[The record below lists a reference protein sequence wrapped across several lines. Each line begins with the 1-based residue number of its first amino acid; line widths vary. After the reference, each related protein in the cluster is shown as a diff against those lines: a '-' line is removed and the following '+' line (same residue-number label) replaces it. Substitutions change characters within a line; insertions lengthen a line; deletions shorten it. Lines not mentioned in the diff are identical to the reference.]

1 MKIFPASFIQ
11 KMQALLKG
19 EADAF
24 FESHENPPPISLRT
38 HPQKKYGNNFS
49 EAQKVTWCHEGIYLE
64 SRPVFTYD
72 PFFHGGSYYVQEAGS
87 MLLEKFL
94 VPILEENK
102 NAKILD
108 LCAAP
113 GGKSTHALSLMNGDG
128 ILVSNETIPLRNKIL
143 RQNIAKWGFA
153 NCIVT
158 QSKAEDF
165 ARGDVQFDVI
175 IVDAPCSGE
184 GLFRKDE
191 QAILEWSV
199 DQVMVCS
206 QRQTKILE
214 DIFPAL
220 KPGGYLIYSTCTY
233 ESSENDD
240 QIEKMISNFGMK
252 VETPEPPSGIAST
265 KYGWQAFPHLV
276 KSEGFYCC
284 LLKKN
289 GELTSDNFSS
299 TTKGSTKKSGLPP
312 FDKWLINENSFIISQ
327 QQDFIYAN
335 TKDVHELTQ
344 QLSKTNYIRM
354 SGLLLGEMK
363 GKDFIP
369 SAELA
374 LSLQLNRNTPTVNLS
389 EQESINYLCG
399 EPLQA
404 KSEALGW
411 HLVTFQNLPLGWAK
425 KIANRWNNYYPK
437 EWRIQNKPKN

>member
-24 FESHENPPPISLRT
+24 FESQENLPPISLRT
-38 HPQKKYGNNFS
+38 HPQKKYGSIFS
-49 EAQKVTWCHEGIYLE
+49 EAQKVKWCHEGIYLE

-87 MLLEKFL
+87 MLLEKFI

-108 LCAAP
+108 LCGAP
-113 GGKSTHALSLMNGDG
+113 GGKSTHILSLMKGDG
-128 ILVSNETIPLRNKIL
+128 ILVSNEIIPLRNKIL
-143 RQNIAKWGFA
+143 RQNIAKWGYS

-158 QSKAEDF
+158 QNKAEDF

-184 GLFRKDE
+184 GLFRKDD
-191 QAILEWSV
+191 QAILEWST

-214 DIFPAL
+214 DILPAL

-233 ESSENDD
+233 ESAENDG
-240 QIEKMISNFGMK
+240 QIEQLISNFGME
-252 VETPEPPSGIAST
+252 VITPEPPSGIAST

-284 LLKKN
+284 LLKKD
-289 GELTSDNFSS
+289 GELNSDNFSS

-312 FDKWLINENSFIISQ
+312 FDKWLINENSFIITQ

-335 TKDVHELTQ
+335 TTDVHELTQ

-354 SGLLLGEMK
+354 SGILMGEMK

-374 LSLQLNRNTPTVNLS
+374 LSLHLNRKLSTVELTK
-389 EQESINYLCG
+389 QESINYLCG

-404 KSEALGW
+404 QSIDLGW
-411 HLVTFQNLPLGWAK
+411 HLVTYQNLPLGWAK

-437 EWRIQNKPKN
+437 EWRIQNKPKI